1 MTVVWPYFPTT
12 ICRVT
17 LQAPNHFE
25 DPKGYGWSTWGI
37 GHRWRPEILVLYG
50 TKDGSRAFHCFPLPD
65 AETASCRFMRWEDEL
80 NPCGNTSS
88 INHIP
93 PISHGGLPE
102 HPYEYLTL
110 NRSRQWKTTALNGGL
125 QPGNFMELKNFTHV
139 WWHRRPIGIMW
150 PTQKFSPLV
159 IFWIPLGHRV
169 PFYPL
174 PCGRRGPSGR
184 AAAGT
189 AKLPPFIA
197 EALRSDLTRGGG
209 AGSAGHGRGI
219 PRIRHIPSSDKGV
232 PERGILLCSKAL
244 DFPCDAFSKRKLG
257 IWDRIG
263 RAVRADRCAKL
274 MEKVCINWIEESYVV
289 SPAMKVS
296 ERFHRRFIFQTLGF

>member
-1 MTVVWPYFPTT
+1 
-12 ICRVT
+12 
-17 LQAPNHFE
+17 
-25 DPKGYGWSTWGI
+25 
-37 GHRWRPEILVLYG
+37 
-50 TKDGSRAFHCFPLPD
+50 
-65 AETASCRFMRWEDEL
+65 
-80 NPCGNTSS
+80 
-88 INHIP
+88 
-93 PISHGGLPE
+93 
-102 HPYEYLTL
+102 
-110 NRSRQWKTTALNGGL
+110 
-125 QPGNFMELKNFTHV
+125 MELKEFTHV

-150 PTQKFSPLV
+150 PTKQFSQLV
-159 IFWIPLGHRV
+159 IFWIPPGHGYL
-169 PFYPL
+169 FILCL
-174 PCGRRGPSGR
+174 PPGQQRHGRGGRRGRAGR
-184 AAAGT
+184 AAAG
-189 AKLPPFIA
+189 AAQVAAIA

-296 ERFHRRFIFQTLGF
+296 ERFHRRFVFQTLGF